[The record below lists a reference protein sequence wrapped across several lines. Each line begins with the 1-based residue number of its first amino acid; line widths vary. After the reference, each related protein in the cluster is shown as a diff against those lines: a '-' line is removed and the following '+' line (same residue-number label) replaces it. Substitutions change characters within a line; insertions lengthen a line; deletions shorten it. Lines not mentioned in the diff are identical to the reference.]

1 MGSSVQQSRL
11 KPIHIGPVR
20 IDEPVILAPM
30 SGVSDMPFRRLV
42 KRTGAG
48 LVVSEMIASQAMI
61 RATRESMLKTEWHQ
75 DEAPISMQLAG
86 CEPDVMGEAAKL
98 NADRGAAIIDINF
111 GCPVKKV
118 VNGYA
123 GSALMKDE
131 PLAGRILE
139 ATARSVSI
147 PVTMKM
153 RKGWDE
159 NNLNAPRLAK
169 IAEES
174 GIKMLTVHGRTRC
187 QMYNGVAD
195 WKFIRK
201 VKEAVSIPV
210 IANGDLNTFED
221 VVRCLDESGADG
233 VMIGR
238 GTYGRPWFVAQVMH
252 FLRTGEK
259 APEPTLPE
267 QLQIVLDHYDA
278 ILTHYGVVTGLKLAR
293 KHVAWYSKGLPG
305 SAEYRSTVMTTEDPA
320 RVKQTITDYYGSL
333 LDRGITERDLGERSQ
348 AEKMAA

>member
-1 MGSSVQQSRL
+1 MGNQL
-11 KPIHIGPVR
+11 KPIAIGPVT

-61 RATRESMLKTEWHQ
+61 RASRESMKKTDHSP
-75 DEAPISMQLAG
+75 DEAPISVQLAG
-86 CEPDVMGEAAKL
+86 CEPEVMAEAAKL
-98 NADRGAAIIDINF
+98 CEDRGAAIIDINF

-131 PLAGRILE
+131 LTATKILE
-139 ATARSVSI
+139 ATVKAVSV
-147 PVTMKM
+147 PVTLKM

-159 NNLNAPRLAK
+159 QNQNAPKLAR
-169 IAEES
+169 IAEEC
-174 GIKMLTVHGRTRC
+174 GIRMVTVHGRTRN
-187 QMYNGVAD
+187 QMYNGTAD
-195 WKFIRK
+195 WKFIRN

-210 IANGDLNTFED
+210 IANGDIVGFDD
-221 VVRCLDESGADG
+221 VTRCLAESGADG

-238 GTYGRPWFVAQVMH
+238 GTYGRPWFVSQVMQY
-252 FLRTGEK
+252 LRTGEA
-259 APEPTLPE
+259 APEPALPD
-267 QLQIVLDHYDA
+267 QLRIVLEHYDA
-278 ILTHYGVVTGLKLAR
+278 ILAHYGTDAGLKIAR

-305 SAEYRSTVMTTEDPA
+305 SAEYRATINTIEKPEG
-320 RVKQTITDYYGSL
+320 VKQHILDFYRGL
-333 LDRGITERDLGERSQ
+333 LDRGITQRDLAPDRS
-348 AEKMAA
+348 APELEAA